1 MLCTVLHYS
10 KSLLCKL
17 VDLYHIHS
25 ITVRCDRTCVVE
37 ISVDF
42 RQTDRSLL
50 YNAISHDASHRANK
64 HVQTD
69 TFGKISMIFPP
80 GTITMRLA
88 QSNDAT
94 NINMAQ
100 RFSIERDRR
109 S

>member
-1 MLCTVLHYS
+1 MQASEFVS
-10 KSLLCKL
+10 
-17 VDLYHIHS
+17 HS
-25 ITVRCDRTCVVE
+25 IGVRCDRTCVVE

-42 RQTDRSLL
+42 RQTDRSPL

-69 TFGKISMIFPP
+69 TFGEISMIFPL
-80 GTITMRLA
+80 GTITMRLV

-100 RFSIERDRR
+100 RFSIGRDRR